1 MTTREAK
8 LCKAILD
15 ALHDLDGGQY
25 TDIQIHGDLFLR
37 GLKFSLAELEGA
49 IAICSVRK
57 WIIGAPGVAGKM
69 KWNISDRGETARLE
83 LV

>member
-8 LCKAILD
+8 LCKAIMD

-25 TDIQIHGDLFLR
+25 TEVQIHGEFFQR
-37 GLKFSLAELEGA
+37 GLKCSLAELEGA
-49 IAICSVRK
+49 IAICNVRK
-57 WIIGAPGVAGKM
+57 WIVGVPGLAGKM

-83 LV
+83 L